1 MFKMKSLYAECIKI
15 KNPVNN
21 TTRLLCSRKPFSVQP
36 MLRPTSTVFLASLLT
51 GTMLLAAIMA
61 LTSPAQATTIYSWVD
76 ENSVQHFSAMP
87 PTNRDDFDVVT
98 IVGNKTLLTRAES
111 RAIAAQ
117 PRVVE
122 NSNTAA
128 ADEVSVITAPDT
140 TVTVIDPEI
149 VARNCERAR
158 QNMFLIDSRRR
169 IVITGDDGEQR
180 RLNDDERAALMQ
192 KSQDYID
199 EKCQS

>member
-1 MFKMKSLYAECIKI
+1 MKSLYAECIKI
-15 KNPVNN
+15 KNPVKN
-21 TTRLLCSRKPFSVQP
+21 TTRLLCSLKLVSVQS
-36 MLRPTSTVFLASLLT
+36 MLRPMSSVFLASLLT
-51 GTMLLAAIMA
+51 GTLLLAAT
-61 LTSPAQATTIYSWVD
+61 LTLASPAQATTIYSWVD

-98 IVGNKTLLTRAES
+98 IVGNRTLLTRAES

-117 PRVVE
+117 PHAVE
-122 NSNTAA
+122 DSIAA
-128 ADEVSVITAPDT
+128 AANEVSVITAPDT

-158 QNMFLIDSRRR
+158 KNMFLIESRRR
-169 IVITGDDGEQR
+169 IVISGDDGEQR